1 MKVLAVIDMQNDFID
16 MALGTKEAVQ
26 ITDRVVE
33 EILDPAYDRV
43 IATMDTHEPDYLD
56 TLEGKKLPVE
66 HCIRNTEG
74 WQFNAKVLSALQE
87 RNAEIIKK
95 PTFGSLKLQ
104 EMLAG
109 DAPDEI
115 VFCGLC
121 TDICV
126 ISNALL
132 ARAALK
138 DTPMSVL
145 AGACA
150 GTTPEK
156 HKEALSVMAS
166 CQIDVKE

>member
-1 MKVLAVIDMQNDFID
+1 MKILAVIDMQNDFID

-26 ITDRVVE
+26 ITDRVVK
-33 EILDPAYDRV
+33 EILDPSYDRV
-43 IATMDTHEPDYLD
+43 IATMDTHEPDYMD

-66 HCIRNTEG
+66 HCIRDTEG
-74 WQFNAKVLSALQE
+74 WQFNAKIASALAQ
-87 RNAEIIKK
+87 RDAEIVEK

-104 EMLAG
+104 EILKEA
-109 DAPDEI
+109 APDEI

-126 ISNALL
+126 ISNTLL

-156 HKEALSVMAS
+156 HTEALSVMAS